1 AALAVVAEA
10 VAAETN
16 LSEKSD
22 ENGKGGKR
30 KIKDAVGRILRA
42 ALDAVDPSSE
52 AGDTDSGGFVLFKE
66 CHLPAV
72 NQPPTKEDLKGTLKL
87 PFHYPIPGKADF
99 GFGLAQSGSTRSE
112 KGTTKEWEWSDAKD
126 APFSLPFISPV
137 EVKTSDSIYS
147 GENAETGNN
156 AMLQTASCTVYSMM
170 RVLPYLSDDEKRLI
184 FGDNIVMYG
193 LLLTHKTARLI
204 NVSPLNFCMDGK
216 FTVCSSEL
224 QSTNGTVMN
233 DPFVKLITG
242 FTFESVRI
250 LRHLRKLINRFSA
263 PPLYCWLPVE
273 AYKTIIK
280 ERNGPVTYRQTFTNP
295 IIKSGCFY
303 FRIYAS
309 AFSKTTFTR
318 VDALDA
324 AFAKQRNSEFVN
336 PFEGWIFARPFMAV
350 PDYGL
355 SLHDILHS
363 NQKATFKMVQNL
375 VQSLTEK
382 SLVPLTTVQY
392 CHMDIRFAN
401 ICVKDLEGWTDARLI
416 DYDFATVTKGT
427 DLNPMDK
434 SNIQYPKE
442 EIVHILSDIWMVGIV
457 LLKLSQYVDG
467 IGFVLDK
474 SITTHIGIEGWV
486 EERLAN
492 ALAQAAVNNSVQTE
506 LNVNLLRVISGCLKV
521 DPNRRMC
528 LDQIVENVDSW
539 KCN

>member
-1 AALAVVAEA
+1 MNEVQDTSVFPASGNSNTSTTNNIQLLEQFYLQMKSDIGLEVPEPDIPKDKYKAALAA
-10 VAAETN
+10 VAGAVATEMDLREKGAEVGTA
-16 LSEKSD
+16 EKPGIQD
-22 ENGKGGKR
+22 V
-30 KIKDAVGRILRA
+30 VGRILRA
-42 ALDAVDPSSE
+42 ALDAVDPGFE

-72 NQPPTKEDLKGTLKL
+72 YQPPTKEDPKGTLKL

-99 GFGLAQSGSTRSE
+99 GFGLAQSGSTR
-112 KGTTKEWEWSDAKD
+112 EWEWSDAKD

-137 EVKTSDSIYS
+137 EVKTFNSIYS

-184 FGDNIVMYG
+184 FGDNIV
-193 LLLTHKTARLI
+193 I
-204 NVSPLNFCMDGK
+204 
-216 FTVCSSEL
+216 EL

-233 DPFVKLITG
+233 NPFVKLITG

-250 LRHLRKLINRFSA
+250 LRHLRKLMNRFSA

-392 CHMDIRFAN
+392 CHMDIRQE
-401 ICVKDLEGWTDARLI
+401 ISVLKIWKVG
-416 DYDFATVTKGT
+416 
-427 DLNPMDK
+427 PML
-434 SNIQYPKE
+434 
-442 EIVHILSDIWMVGIV
+442 V
-457 LLKLSQYVDG
+457 
-467 IGFVLDK
+467 
-474 SITTHIGIEGWV
+474 
-486 EERLAN
+486 
-492 ALAQAAVNNSVQTE
+492 
-506 LNVNLLRVISGCLKV
+506 
-521 DPNRRMC
+521 
-528 LDQIVENVDSW
+528 
-539 KCN
+539 